1 MFKRLTDTDKWKKNV
16 WFRKLPKDYKLLWLY
31 VNDDCDNVGV
41 WEVDLELAN
50 ILMGTECELEK
61 ASEIFEKRI
70 YEFTTEN
77 DTLKWFVK
85 NFCDF
90 QYSGKNK
97 SFNPTSP
104 ANIPQQSY
112 VELLKRH
119 GLLDLAISI
128 SKGNHSLSIPY
139 AKGTRTHID
148 NDIDND
154 IDNEV
159 EVNLKVEEKR
169 EKKLRL
175 KRNKE
180 QFELIWSEYPKKRE
194 KKPGLEKYLV
204 MAPDEDL
211 FNLIYADITE
221 RAKSHDWRKE
231 DSKYVPLMTTYLNQE
246 RWNDEMFAV
255 DAPAQ
260 ERNGGR
266 GPYIEDEEDD

>member
-61 ASEIFEKRI
+61 ASEIFKKRI
-70 YEFTTEN
+70 YEFTTGN

-119 GLLDLAISI
+119 GLLDLAIII
-128 SKGNHSLSIPY
+128 SKGDHSLSIPY

-148 NDIDND
+148 NDI
-154 IDNEV
+154 
-159 EVNLKVEEKR
+159 
-169 EKKLRL
+169 
-175 KRNKE
+175 
-180 QFELIWSEYPKKRE
+180 
-194 KKPGLEKYLV
+194 
-204 MAPDEDL
+204 
-211 FNLIYADITE
+211 
-221 RAKSHDWRKE
+221 
-231 DSKYVPLMTTYLNQE
+231 
-246 RWNDEMFAV
+246 
-255 DAPAQ
+255 
-260 ERNGGR
+260 
-266 GPYIEDEEDD
+266 EDDKVFPPLLPTIRDMSVGFPASSKEYTLPVKNSYSSTSVISLSLSPNPPSSS